1 MSAPIFD
8 YGTSSLL
15 SIRTYINIWIGGYLD
30 MQTDRQ
36 IYNELSWDG
45 WVDEKMVGRKVGWID
60 Y

>member
-45 WVDEKMVGRKVGWID
+45 WVDEKIVGRKVGWID